1 MNKSSSN
8 YRQVL
13 LGTVGAVGCTAALL
27 VSQCADL
34 PASPQLRDALS
45 GSSAALAL
53 LYSSIAIEGLV
64 GTSVRSRLTALVRRW
79 RALMH

>member
-8 YRQVL
+8 SRQVL
-13 LGTVGAVGCTAALL
+13 LGTVGAVGCAAALL
-27 VSQCADL
+27 VSQCAAL

-45 GSSAALAL
+45 GTSAALAL
-53 LYSSIAIEGLV
+53 LYSSIAIEGLI
-64 GTSVRSRLTALVRRW
+64 GAAARARLTALVRRC